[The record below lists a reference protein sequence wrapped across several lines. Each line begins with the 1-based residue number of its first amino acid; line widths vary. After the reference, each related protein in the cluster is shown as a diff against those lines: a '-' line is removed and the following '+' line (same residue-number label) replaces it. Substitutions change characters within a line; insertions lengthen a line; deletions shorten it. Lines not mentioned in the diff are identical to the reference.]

1 MEEIVGKGFNYN
13 SLELSKIIGEP
24 RDPRKPYPDVVSAIC
39 QLDTAQ
45 PDDYVYYFD
54 VLLETDVVHTITGTG
69 LLTTVNVSPD
79 TPVEFTFIDI
89 ASPEY
94 YVKVTDLAKAKEA
107 TLARKLA
114 TVDRSLNMEETR
126 YIISLLEAAT
136 VSAGNTHSFSS
147 GNFSFVYPDLI
158 DMISDVIDYA
168 DGYTLLVGPLVDKDI
183 KLWDWTAN
191 KYASMLA
198 AFADLGIEKIRVTG
212 TFTLDGAAS
221 TAIMNQYKAYLVGK
235 NTTVGKPFLFV
246 RKNLNDID
254 LLGAAIKT
262 SGEKPQRLIFFSP
275 NPITIESSGAKRYLA
290 VGMTGYEE
298 IVAACINQYAVSKFT
313 RS

>member
-1 MEEIVGKGFNYN
+1 MEELVGKGFNYN

-54 VLLETDVVHTITGTG
+54 VLLETDVVHTITSTG
-69 LLTTVNVSPD
+69 LLTTVQVSPD

>member
-54 VLLETDVVHTITGTG
+54 VLLETDVVHTITSNG
-69 LLTTVNVSPD
+69 LLTTVQVSPD

-126 YIISLLEAAT
+126 YIVSLLEAAC

-147 GNFSFVYPDLI
+147 GNTSFVYPDLI

-198 AFADLGIEKIRVTG
+198 AFADLGIEKLRVTG

-221 TAIMNQYKAYLVGK
+221 TAIMNQYRAYLVGK

-275 NPITIESSGAKRYLA
+275 NPITIESTGAKRYLA